1 MKAEF
6 IAEFTPPPFEPVT
19 VALTFETQA
28 EVNEWHNMMGFSVT
42 IPKLV
47 NPKQMTYEQ
56 LGKSMGQLESLLKNK
71 VVGT

>member
-28 EVNEWHNMMGFSVT
+28 EVNE
-42 IPKLV
+42 
-47 NPKQMTYEQ
+47 
-56 LGKSMGQLESLLKNK
+56 
-71 VVGT
+71 